1 MEEENKSSQSSIPED
16 IIKIQKKLA
25 TFEKGSRNYNKYT
38 KILKKHIKNH
48 NMKNR
53 VKSHINT
60 IDKISQIIEQ
70 SHKELSLNIEAIE
83 DAKKKVKKED

>member
-1 MEEENKSSQSSIPED
+1 MAEKSSAIPED

-48 NMKNR
+48 NMRNR

-60 IDKISQIIEQ
+60 IDKISEIIKQ
-70 SHKELSLNIEAIE
+70 SHKELNINIEVIE
-83 DAKKKVKKED
+83 EAKKKMKED

>member
-1 MEEENKSSQSSIPED
+1 MSEQTIPED

-48 NMKNR
+48 NMRNR

-60 IDKISQIIEQ
+60 IDTIHGIIDKPTNSIKIEKETINKII
-70 SHKELSLNIEAIE
+70 
-83 DAKKKVKKED
+83 KKDIDDL

>member
-1 MEEENKSSQSSIPED
+1 MSETAIPDD

-25 TFEKGSRNYNKYT
+25 TFEKGSRNYKKYT

-53 VKSHINT
+53 VSSHINT
-60 IDKISQIIEQ
+60 IDKIHDLIQNESSEIKIETKQINKVI
-70 SHKELSLNIEAIE
+70 KKDLN
-83 DAKKKVKKED
+83 DM

>member
-1 MEEENKSSQSSIPED
+1 MEEENKDKKTSIPED
-16 IIKIQKKLA
+16 ILKIQKKLA

-60 IDKISQIIEQ
+60 IDKIGEIIEQ
-70 SHKELSLNIEAIE
+70 SQKELSLNIQALEE
-83 DAKKKVKKED
+83 AKKKIKED

>member
-1 MEEENKSSQSSIPED
+1 MEDKKEQTSSVPED
-16 IIKIQKKLA
+16 ILKIQKKLA

-48 NMKNR
+48 NMKKR
-53 VKSHINT
+53 VTSHINT

-70 SHKELSLNIEAIE
+70 SHKELNLNIEAIE
-83 DAKKKVKKED
+83 EAKKKVKKED

>member
-1 MEEENKSSQSSIPED
+1 MNEQTIPED

-48 NMKNR
+48 NMKSR

-60 IDKISQIIEQ
+60 IDTLQDIINK
-70 SHKELSLNIEAIE
+70 SNE
-83 DAKKKVKKED
+83 DIKLKKEVLNKTIKKDIDDL